1 MPRGTTP
8 FAYATPHSNSNFVG
22 VAELLGCGDGD
33 TEIGTDLAGATSDH
47 GDEEWQGVGEVQEA
61 GHEAADDEDEDD
73 DESMVSDEDDD
84 SLLEDTSVDEEE
96 GYTIYE
102 R

>member
-1 MPRGTTP
+1 M
-8 FAYATPHSNSNFVG
+8 G
-22 VAELLGCGDGD
+22 VVELMGCGDGD

-47 GDEEWQGVGEVQEA
+47 GDEEWQGVGDVHEA
-61 GHEAADDEDEDD
+61 GQEDVVDEDD
-73 DESMVSDEDDD
+73 GDDASMVSDEDDD
-84 SLLEDTSVDEEE
+84 SELDDTSVDEDE

>member
-1 MPRGTTP
+1 M
-8 FAYATPHSNSNFVG
+8 G
-22 VAELLGCGDGD
+22 VAELMGCGDGD

-47 GDEEWQGVGEVQEA
+47 GDEEWQGVGDVHEA
-61 GHEAADDEDEDD
+61 GQEDVVDEDD
-73 DESMVSDEDDD
+73 GDDASMVSDEDDD
-84 SLLEDTSVDEEE
+84 SELDDTSVDEDE

>member
-1 MPRGTTP
+1 M
-8 FAYATPHSNSNFVG
+8 G
-22 VAELLGCGDGD
+22 VAELMGCGDGD

-47 GDEEWQGVGEVQEA
+47 GDEEWQGVGDVHEA
-61 GHEAADDEDEDD
+61 GQEDVVDEDEGD

-84 SLLEDTSVDEEE
+84 SELDDTSVDEDE

>member
-1 MPRGTTP
+1 M
-8 FAYATPHSNSNFVG
+8 V
-22 VAELLGCGDGD
+22 CGDGD

-47 GDEEWQGVGEVQEA
+47 GDEEWQGVGDVVEAGQEA
-61 GHEAADDEDEDD
+61 IVDEDDND
-73 DESMVSDEDDD
+73 DESMVSDEEDD
-84 SLLEDTSVDEEE
+84 SELDDTSVDEDE